1 MTRSYTRLTTLS
13 EDRCRDLLKTHQT
26 GVGRIA
32 FAEDGNAAW
41 PSILPVNYAYRNGAI
56 FFRTFEGSKLYTA
69 LRRQRVAFEIDELDK
84 EWRQG
89 WSVVALGILDIVRD
103 AAEHSSVDHM
113 LRSWAAD
120 EREHLVRLD
129 IERLTGR
136 EVIGP

>member
-1 MTRSYTRLTTLS
+1 MTRSHARLITLS
-13 EDRCRDLLKTHQT
+13 EGQCRDLLRTHQT

-32 FAEDGNAAW
+32 FAEDGNAEW
-41 PSILPVNYAYRNGAI
+41 PSILPVNYAYRDGAI

-69 LRRQRVAFEIDELDK
+69 LRRQRVAFEIDDVDK
-84 EWRQG
+84 DWRQG
-89 WSVVALGILDIVRD
+89 WSIVALGTLDVAREPG
-103 AAEHSSVDHM
+103 EHNSVDQM